1 MWSRY
6 GADCYT
12 PGRAPVCEHACMTSA
27 VSIEIA
33 GPERIADVEPLYR
46 ELHRHHREVA
56 TSRLVEDEDLS
67 WSRRAAWYREI
78 LTGGDGFMVLARR
91 DQTPVGYAVVEIHA
105 GPDDTWP
112 VGDTHAE
119 VQSLAVS
126 PGERGSGLGSRL
138 MDTVDAELIHRG
150 VHDLAVGVLAGNED
164 AIRFYERRGLRPG
177 ELQMWRFGV
186 NDPPE

>member
-1 MWSRY
+1 
-6 GADCYT
+6 
-12 PGRAPVCEHACMTSA
+12 MTSA

-33 GPERIADVEPLYR
+33 GPERIPDVEPLYR

-91 DQTPVGYAVVEIHA
+91 DQTPVGYAVVEIHT

-112 VGDTHAE
+112 VGDTYAE

-177 ELQMWRFGV
+177 ELQMWRFG
-186 NDPPE
+186 DK